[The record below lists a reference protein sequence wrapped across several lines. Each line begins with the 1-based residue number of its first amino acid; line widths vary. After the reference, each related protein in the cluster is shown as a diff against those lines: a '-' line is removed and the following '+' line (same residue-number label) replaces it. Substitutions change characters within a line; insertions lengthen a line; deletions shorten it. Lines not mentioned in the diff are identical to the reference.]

1 MTTWMPYPYAGDH
14 AFTVGNLE
22 KSWGKLH
29 AGDAEPLPLHS
40 DVRAVWCHFHNGE
53 FARANDEGLRL
64 GESGLTAANK
74 ACCVYANYLEP
85 SEQSR
90 LRLFLDVAERA
101 QEQARQHP
109 ENANAWYWQAYALGR
124 YSQGVSVAKALAQGL
139 GRRIREALE
148 RTIALQP
155 QHADAHI
162 ALGTFHAEVIDKVGS
177 LIGAMTYGAKK
188 NVGLKCFRQGL
199 ALNTAAPI
207 AMVEFANGLVMLEG
221 DSASDEATRLY
232 EQAARSQPLDAME
245 RLDVEL
251 AKAHLKIG

>member
-1 MTTWMPYPYAGDH
+1 MTSWTPYPYSGTY
-14 AFTVGNLE
+14 AFTVENLE
-22 KSWGKLH
+22 KSWAKLH
-29 AGDAEPLPLHS
+29 AGDAEPLPS
-40 DVRAVWCHFHNGE
+40 NPDVRAAWCYFHNGE
-53 FARANDEGLRL
+53 FARANEAGLQL
-64 GESGLTAANK
+64 GDTGLTAANK
-74 ACCVYANYLEP
+74 ACCIYANYLEP

-101 QEQARQHP
+101 QAQAKQHP

-124 YSQGVSVAKALAQGL
+124 YSQGVSVAKALSQGL
-139 GRRIREALE
+139 GRRIRDALE

-188 NVGLKCFRQGL
+188 NSGLKYFRQGL
-199 ALNTAAPI
+199 ALNATAPI
-207 AMVEFANGLVMLEG
+207 AMIEFASGLLMLEG
-221 DSASDEATRLY
+221 DSGADEATRLY
-232 EQAARSQPLDAME
+232 EQAARCHPIDAME

-251 AKAHLKIG
+251 AKTQLSIG